1 MSRTIGTTPAQK
13 EILRLVRGFNG
24 LYGPLAIEAAMG
36 ALSRCPETEWRP
48 VVNQIEALRSKG
60 MIRCEESKGV
70 PRFFLTKDGE
80 RAIEGY

>member
-1 MSRTIGTTPAQK
+1 
-13 EILRLVRGFNG
+13 
-24 LYGPLAIEAAMG
+24 MG